1 MAGIADYSSTAASN
15 TTVGGVNIQGTA
27 AASNMDNGLRAI
39 MADLATARTDGS
51 FATAPYVAKSAEY
64 TVLTTDRGKVIDC
77 TAALE
82 LNLPAAATAGAG
94 FMFWVKANGGAVTL
108 DPDSTEN
115 INGSSTSLVVP
126 NGSTVLV
133 ACTGTAWHTGLNGL
147 ATLLSPA
154 FQTSFSVSGSATG
167 TMGTLTSTAAS
178 SATAGP
184 VLVLARDAT
193 SSNDHLGGSI
203 DFHFKDGSGNALESF
218 AAITA
223 AVVTA
228 TAASEDGAILFN
240 TKRSGTSAGRWTLGA
255 GFYKFGGTDPGA
267 GLLGADGLQFPAS
280 VALSS
285 NANTLDDYEEGT
297 FTPAFSSS
305 GATFSYATRNGEY
318 RKIGKLVFYSV
329 ELALNTSGN
338 TVTANPVTITGLPFT
353 CNTAALTYQA
363 ASVLW
368 NASTTSYIWVLAGV
382 GNSNTSITLTG
393 TTAAAQGNA
402 AAVNSN
408 ALLHAT
414 LGSAVRVSGYYSTNA

>member
-1 MAGIADYSSTAASN
+1 MSEITDLNVTDASN
-15 TTVGGVNIQGTA
+15 TALSGTNIQGTA
-27 AASNMDNGLRAI
+27 PASNMDNGLRALSG
-39 MADLATARTDGS
+39 MLARMNAG
-51 FATAPYVAKSAEY
+51 TAPLADTFTLGDNSD
-64 TVLTTDRGKVIDC
+64 LTKRFRFEASGI
-77 TAALE
+77 
-82 LNLPAAATAGAG
+82 TAGQTR
-94 FMFWVKANGGAVTL
+94 VVTVPDANITL
-108 DPDSTEN
+108 
-115 INGSSTSLVVP
+115 VP
-126 NGSTVLV
+126 QT
-133 ACTGTAWHTGLNGL
+133 
-147 ATLLSPA
+147 SPA
-154 FQTSFSVSGSATG
+154 FLTSFSVSGSATG

-193 SSNDHLGGSI
+193 SSNNHLGGSI

-228 TAASEDGAILFN
+228 THGAEDGAILFN

-267 GLLGADGLQFPAS
+267 GLIGADGLQFPAT
-280 VALSS
+280 VALSA

-318 RKIGKLVFYSV
+318 RKVGKLVFYSV
-329 ELALNTSGN
+329 ELALNTTGN

-414 LGSAVRVSGYYSTNA
+414 LGSAVRVTGYYSTDS